1 MIRKACNKFVLI
13 LRDET
18 QTEIGGMII
27 PGAGREKPHE
37 GTIHAVGSQVEDQ
50 EIRAAVGHKCLFHAG
65 VGFEIEYEDIIYL
78 VLGGHEIIALP

>member
-1 MIRKACNKFVLI
+1 MIRKACNKFVLV

-18 QTEIGGMII
+18 QTEIDGLWL
-27 PGAGREKPHE
+27 PNEGREKPHE

-50 EIRAAVGHKCLFHAG
+50 EIQAAVGQKCLFHAG
-65 VGFEIEYEDIIYL
+65 VGFELPYEDVIYL